1 MNAFDVLPVDFFR
14 ILTGRNRIIYT
25 EALLTVRKV
34 FKLSMH
40 IDREA
45 LIVHWVER
53 LSELGLSL
61 EPEEEAA
68 VGEPVGVTGIEGD
81 GSIRNRQKRVGR
93 SKMDVSEDLG
103 TWSGMAHAI
112 LRRLVATGWMEMENK
127 PQSFEQQVTLPPHVI
142 GFLEWLDQVT
152 RQETAAYRQYAFTT
166 YSALLAMLDPEARE
180 YAYTAFHAACD
191 NSRQLMDSLKGLLGN
206 IRQYHRSLGEFV
218 TANDVLKDHFEGYQV
233 LVNERIFHPLVTR
246 DAVMRFKQP
255 VMHLVD
261 RIREEDGL
269 MEAIAMQAVAEKR
282 FPNADSAMESI
293 LPELQAIHETFEGID
308 SVMMEIQ
315 IKNSAYTK
323 ASTDKLVYLLNQD
336 RSMKEKLAHILMQWH
351 RVPEPFREE
360 LERNIRLF
368 RQQVLDEQSLFTR
381 ASRKMRSTEH
391 PETVKDEKPGKDVL
405 EGFLH
410 STRNRY
416 AHARVMRF
424 MEEQFGLSP
433 VLAIEDVKVETEDD
447 FILILLAVLKEGEP
461 GCFYRVEYLAGRI
474 DKSIW
479 GFPRMRFIRKERA
492 P

>member
-14 ILTGRNRIIYT
+14 ILTGKNRIIYT
-25 EALLTVRKV
+25 EALLAVRKV

-61 EPEEEAA
+61 DPEEEEAE
-68 VGEPVGVTGIEGD
+68 GEPAGVPGAEGMESVRNLQKHD
-81 GSIRNRQKRVGR
+81 GRRKGVAR
-93 SKMDVSEDLG
+93 EDLG

-112 LRRLVATGWMEMENK
+112 LRRLVATGWMELENK

-166 YSALLAMLDPEARE
+166 YSALLAMMDPEARE

-206 IRQYHRSLGEFV
+206 IRQYHRALGEFV

-261 RIREEDGL
+261 RIREDDEL
-269 MEAIAMQAVAEKR
+269 MQAIAMQAVSEKR
-282 FPNADSAMESI
+282 FPDSDSAMESI
-293 LPELQAIHETFEGID
+293 LPELQAIHETFDGID
-308 SVMMEIQ
+308 PVMMEIQ
-315 IKNSAYTK
+315 TKNSAYTK

-336 RSMKEKLAHILMQWH
+336 RSMKEKLASILMQWRH
-351 RVPEPFREE
+351 VPEPLRGE

-368 RQQVLDEQSLFTR
+368 RQQVLDEQSLFAR
-381 ASRKMRSTEH
+381 ASRKMRSTEL
-391 PETVKDEKPGKDVL
+391 PETVKDEIPDKDVL
-405 EGFLH
+405 AGFLRG
-410 STRNRY
+410 TRNRY
-416 AHARVMRF
+416 AHAKVMRF
-424 MEEQFGLSP
+424 MEEQFGVSP
-433 VLAIEDVKVETEDD
+433 VLPIEDVRVETEDD
-447 FILILLAVLKEGEP
+447 FILILLAALKEGEP
-461 GCFYRVEYLAGRI
+461 GCFYRVEYLTGRI
-474 DKSIW
+474 EKSIW
-479 GFPRMRFIRKERA
+479 GFPRMRFIRKEMA

>member
-1 MNAFDVLPVDFFR
+1 MNAFDVLPLDFFR
-14 ILTGRNRIIYT
+14 ILTGKNRIIYA

-61 EPEEEAA
+61 DPEEEAMEA
-68 VGEPVGVTGIEGD
+68 EPAGVPGVGSMEPVRNLQKHD
-81 GSIRNRQKRVGR
+81 GRRKAAAG
-93 SKMDVSEDLG
+93 EDLG

-112 LRRLVATGWMEMENK
+112 LRRLVATGWMELENK
-127 PQSFEQQVTLPPHVI
+127 PQSFEQQITLPPHVI

-191 NSRQLMDSLKGLLGN
+191 NCRQLMDSLKGLLGN
-206 IRQYHRSLGEFV
+206 IRQYHRALGEFV

-261 RIREEDGL
+261 RIRGDDGL
-269 MEAIAMQAVAEKR
+269 LQAIAMQAVSEKR
-282 FPNADSAMESI
+282 FPDSDSAIEFI
-293 LPELQAIHETFEGID
+293 LPELQAIHETFDGID
-308 SVMMEIQ
+308 PVMMEIQ
-315 IKNSAYTK
+315 TKNSAYTK

-336 RSMKEKLAHILMQWH
+336 RSMKEKLASILMQWRH
-351 RVPEPFREE
+351 VPEPSRGE

-381 ASRKMRSTEH
+381 ASRKMRSTEL
-391 PETVKDEKPGKDVL
+391 PETVKDEKPDKDVL
-405 EGFLH
+405 VGFLRG
-410 STRNRY
+410 TRNRY
-416 AHARVMRF
+416 AHAKVMRF
-424 MEEQFGLSP
+424 MVEQFGVSP
-433 VLAIEDVKVETEDD
+433 VLPIEDVRVETEDD
-447 FILILLAVLKEGEP
+447 FILVLLAALKEGEP
-461 GCFYRVEYLAGRI
+461 GCFYKVEYLPGRI
-474 DKSIW
+474 EKSIW
-479 GFPRMRFIRKERA
+479 GFPRMRFVRKELA

>member
-1 MNAFDVLPVDFFR
+1 MNAFDILPVDYFR
-14 ILTGRNRIIYT
+14 ILTGKNRIIYT

-61 EPEEEAA
+61 DPEEEAME
-68 VGEPVGVTGIEGD
+68 GEPAGVPCSVGMEPG
-81 GSIRNRQKRVGR
+81 RNPQKRDGR
-93 SKMDVSEDLG
+93 RKAETREDLG

-112 LRRLVATGWMEMENK
+112 LRRLVATGWMELENK

-166 YSALLAMLDPEARE
+166 YSALLAMLDPEARG

-206 IRQYHRSLGEFV
+206 IRQYHRALGEFV

-255 VMHLVD
+255 VMQLVD
-261 RIREEDGL
+261 RIREDDGL
-269 MEAIAMQAVAEKR
+269 MQAIAMQAVSEKR
-282 FPNADSAMESI
+282 FPDTDSAMESI
-293 LPELQAIHETFEGID
+293 LPELQAIHETFDGID

-315 IKNSAYTK
+315 TKNSAYTK

-336 RSMKEKLAHILMQWH
+336 RSVKEKLAHILMRWRH
-351 RVPEPFREE
+351 VPEPMRAE
-360 LERNIRLF
+360 LERNTRLF
-368 RQQVLDEQSLFTR
+368 RQQVLDEQSLFART
-381 ASRKMRSTEH
+381 SRKMRSTEL
-391 PETVKDEKPGKDVL
+391 PETMKDDKPDKDVL
-405 EGFLH
+405 EGFLR

-416 AHARVMRF
+416 AHAKVMRF
-424 MEEQFGLSP
+424 MEEQFGTSP
-433 VLAIEDVKVETEDD
+433 ILPIETVRVETEDD
-447 FILILLAVLKEGEP
+447 FILILLAALKEGEP
-461 GCFYRVEYLAGRI
+461 GCFYTVEYLTGRI
-474 DKSIW
+474 EKSIW
-479 GFPRMRFIRKERA
+479 GFPRMRFIRKELA